1 VTIIVRFVLIVLLE
15 VIPFV
20 ELFTGDIIKV
30 VVHIQSIPHPSE
42 DVKRNLKIVSL
53 DNRRSTPYTI
63 GMNKKFSP
71 ELHDEF
77 DVFGREIVKKFLAK
91 TMKLEARDNPDQY
104 GIDLVLY
111 KNDTIVGYAE
121 VEVRTNWNALN
132 FPFDDLNVPL
142 RKGKLFNNDLPS
154 LFFSVNQ
161 PGTAL
166 MYCSSDLVMRSRIEN
181 SPNKYMREEMFF
193 KVPVEK
199 MKFVIL

>member
-1 VTIIVRFVLIVLLE
+1 MT
-15 VIPFV
+15 
-20 ELFTGDIIKV
+20 T
-30 VVHIQSIPHPSE
+30 
-42 DVKRNLKIVSL
+42 
-53 DNRRSTPYTI
+53 
-63 GMNKKFSP
+63 KKFSP

-77 DVFGREIVKKFLAK
+77 DVFGREIVKKFLAQK
-91 TMKLEARDNPDQY
+91 MNLHARDNPDQY

-111 KNDTIVGYAE
+111 KNDKIVGFAE
-121 VEVRTNWNALN
+121 VEVRTNWSALN

-142 RKGKLFNNDLPS
+142 RKGKLFTNDLPS

-166 MYCSSDLVMRSRIEN
+166 LYCSSNLVMRSRIEN
-181 SPNKYMREEMFF
+181 SPNKYMRDEMFF

>member
-1 VTIIVRFVLIVLLE
+1 LIVLLK

-42 DVKRNLKIVSL
+42 DVKRNLKICSL
-53 DNRRSTPYTI
+53 DNRRSMPYTI

-77 DVFGREIVKKFLAK
+77 DVFGREIVKKFISKAW
-91 TMKLEARDNPDQY
+91 KLEARDNPDQY

-132 FPFDDLNVPL
+132 FPFDELNVPL

-181 SPNKYMREEMFF
+181 SPNKYMRAEQFF